1 MSVKMVDIKYRCLHE
16 SCCVN
21 CREGYITVEEAMY
34 DALIAEST
42 AADVIKSPKGAC
54 RLGFRQPY
62 KILKVEREELAS
74 ADGVTTQPYVTSPT
88 SAEEGPIALLM
99 AEHKEI
105 IKKLQLVEEHLR
117 IRDVDALW
125 VSTNDLENLVNMHSG
140 RKEEDVVLPI
150 LGEILPFG
158 HGLGAIIK
166 EEHREIV
173 SLLHAFRSALQDGDI
188 NDAII
193 RSTIVSLKSHI
204 RKEDYEFFSLVENG
218 LDDETKQRL
227 LDGMADAEREFVM
240 VPPGD
245 RAVKTEEQKL
255 EAAKRVQ
262 FHDDILSVKDNALT
276 DTGCCH

>member
-42 AADVIKSPKGAC
+42 VKDVIKSPKGAC

-88 SAEEGPIALLM
+88 NAEEGPIALLM

-125 VSTNDLENLVNMHSG
+125 ISTNDLENLVNMHSG

-227 LDGMADAEREFVM
+227 LDGMANAEREFVAA
-240 VPPGD
+240 PPGD

>member
-21 CREGYITVEEAMY
+21 CREGYITVEEAVY

-125 VSTNDLENLVNMHSG
+125 ISTNDLENLVNMHSG